1 MIKLKSLRTQKG
13 LSQEKVANYLGIT
26 QQAYANYERGV
37 RQADYDMLK
46 KLRDFFDV
54 SIDYILG
61 LTDTS
66 LNNHETFTLSPSDRE
81 ILSLYNQLND
91 FEKSEVKGF
100 IKGLSTGR
108 PGTHSIAE
116 QFQKSSTQEA
126 QVAAYGQS
134 SQVIN
139 KNEN

>member
-66 LNNHETFTLSPSDRE
+66 LNNHKNFTLSPSDRE

-91 FEKSEVKGF
+91 LEKTEVKGF
-100 IKGLSTGR
+100 IKGLFAGR
-108 PGTHSIAE
+108 SEPHSIAE
-116 QFQKSSTQEA
+116 QFQKSNAQEA

-134 SQVIN
+134 SRIIN
-139 KNEN
+139 KNEH

>member
-66 LNNHETFTLSPSDRE
+66 LNSHETFTLSPSDRE

-100 IKGLSTGR
+100 IKGLFAGR
-108 PGTHSIAE
+108 SEPHSIAE
-116 QFQKSSTQEA
+116 QFQKSNAQEV

-134 SQVIN
+134 SRIIN
-139 KNEN
+139 KNED